1 VPIGEALR
9 LWTDL
14 AGVRGGLAGAKFLHI
29 APPSFVIME
38 WATLMARLG
47 SEEAQKFCRGR

>member
-1 VPIGEALR
+1 VTLSVLPGFMIANDPG
-9 LWTDL
+9 
-14 AGVRGGLAGAKFLHI
+14 HI
-29 APPSFVIME
+29 APPIFAIME